1 MRIITIKEFM
11 KITKDVPQKYALE
24 CSDLRRKEGF
34 LMALSVPDV
43 GTLTVSKA
51 RDSRKG
57 AIISG
62 TGSFKNVADVQLLM
76 ATADLSWAG
85 FFLLLYGADGKSLIG
100 EKETL
105 GLAFTSCVDKEHEVN
120 GSLCFVANWQS
131 DFTAVGYAE
140 FEREKMK
147 GSKAVLMLFPGI
159 QCVLDVIAVKQK
171 LSEMVGHLNFV
182 LEEGEENG
190 NAELTTTS
198 ASGTHGEQGER
209 A

>member
-1 MRIITIKEFM
+1 MRLITIKKFLE
-11 KITKDVPQKYALE
+11 ITKAVPMKYALTS
-24 CSDLRRKEGF
+24 SDLRRKEGF

-51 RDSRKG
+51 RDSRKN

-62 TGSFKNVADVQLLM
+62 TGKFKNVVDVQILM

-85 FFLLLYGADGKSLIG
+85 FFLSLYGAEGKSIIG
-100 EKETL
+100 DKEPL
-105 GLAFTSCVDKEHEVN
+105 GLAFTSFVDKEYEVD

-131 DFTAVGYAE
+131 DFTAVGYSE
-140 FEREKMK
+140 FKKEKMED
-147 GSKAVLMLFPGI
+147 SKAVLMLFPSI

-171 LSEMVGHLNFV
+171 LSEIIGNLNFV

-190 NAELTTTS
+190 SAELTTTS
-198 ASGTHGEQGER
+198 ASGAHEQQREQ